1 MQMRHVLGFIEKLT
15 GTTHAILDN
24 TYLIHANDAGD
35 FHGADA
41 GLLDRMNKRITM
53 ESHDKPLS
61 RIVKF
66 FDQRC
71 GVRIVVAEAAKSSLV
86 TLKVT
91 DNTPIREVLQSICA
105 LTGTTVR
112 YVEMPAEDIPAQDTS
127 KTASNVPTARPPVP
141 TLVFNVIPAPS
152 TVVPRPQPSTEMQGV
167 HTQAF

>member
-41 GLLDRMNKRITM
+41 GLQARMAQQISFEFQSK
-53 ESHDKPLS
+53 SLS
-61 RIVKF
+61 EVVKMLSKVCGFRIVAA
-66 FDQRC
+66 
-71 GVRIVVAEAAKSSLV
+71 VAARSSLV

-91 DNTPIREVLQSICA
+91 NMPFGEA
-105 LTGTTVR
+105 LHLIGAETGTTVR

-152 TVVPRPQPSTEMQGV
+152 TVVPRP
-167 HTQAF
+167 